1 MLDNICWQGQAASC
15 ASLLRCVLQF
25 VMDQMLCCDSLVV
38 RVLFAC
44 QHIAWRFQTSEI
56 RKAFGAHLDLCCRN
70 HSFYQCSPFS
80 VQCYR
85 SISAKCQIMRKSLP
99 MKAFE
104 CVHTTC
110 ILKYVFPIFS
120 NFSENTLNI
129 FEGKTLIFN
138 MQIMTCRIYLNVD
151 RIMCTHQPF
160 HSHALKIF

>member
-1 MLDNICWQGQAASC
+1 
-15 ASLLRCVLQF
+15 
-25 VMDQMLCCDSLVV
+25 MDS
-38 RVLFAC
+38 
-44 QHIAWRFQTSEI
+44 SEVQ
-56 RKAFGAHLDLCCRN
+56 KAFRAHLDLCCRN
-70 HSFYQCSPFS
+70 YSFYQCSPFS

-85 SISAKCQIMRKSLP
+85 SISAKCQIMRKYLP
-99 MKAFE
+99 IKAFE

-160 HSHALKIF
+160 HSHALKKFKKNGIFFFSALPCPAVNLTVPINPIKVSMSFQ